1 MIDFYKPNPKST
13 GTACS
18 FYLNPKDNSFW
29 GTMIKQASWDAS
41 RKRGSFKSNMENPQK
56 NVKIK
61 FNATEIAGFVD
72 AIERNSEVSGY
83 HGSNQ
88 VVRYKF
94 GPYVDKSGK
103 QIGFSYSVTKESKE
117 DSTDKQSYII
127 GFKYEEARLMKVCFE
142 HLLTQFFKNKISSF
156 EPRADNTDG
165 STAGEIT
172 NESEGSWDF

>member
-18 FYLNPKDNSFW
+18 FYLNSKDNSFW
-29 GTMIKQASWDAS
+29 GTMIKQASWDSS
-41 RKRGSFKSNMENPQK
+41 RKRGSFKSNMDNPQK

-61 FNATEIAGFVD
+61 FNATEIAGFID

-88 VVRYKF
+88 VLRYKF
-94 GPYVDKSGK
+94 GPYMRNEEQV
-103 QIGFSYSVTKESKE
+103 GFSYSVTKESKE

-127 GFKYEEARLMKVCFE
+127 GFKYEEARLLKVCLE
-142 HLLTQFFKNKISSF
+142 HMLTEFFKNKMSAF
-156 EPRADNTDG
+156 EPKTESTDG

-172 NESEGSWDF
+172 NETDSFMDF